1 MNSESTMLLAI
12 KEAVITAL
20 DSLIFVAFN
29 PLQKAN
35 PLAVRRRKLIAM
47 IDEKIHLSCMAQN

>member
-1 MNSESTMLLAI
+1 MLLAI